1 MIYLR
6 ESMFDD
12 LDIDDLDDDT
22 IQAERDLEL
31 QKSLDRIKKSGKS
44 LFLAKL
50 KEIVNKNDKRFKN
63 IIEYAVKNVQFSLL
77 DCLYD
82 YIDYPNN
89 IEANLSDVLWEA
101 CTGQNSI
108 DNNSNYVDKSFLT
121 NIADSLVPYLID
133 EVETSPFAVL
143 TRLDSDLFFETLY
156 DTYSK
161 LLSGDQ
167 KIVMTYDMTSYMPML
182 IEHFWEQCDYINYV
196 VVMQNYMQRA
206 KDRVPKNIV
215 PGTRNGGFTI
225 DVLFK
230 YIAFA
235 YGFAKII
242 CTAIVKDLVKMFD
255 FKMPEV
261 VVKMRLLEGLTY
273 DNNIDM
279 SNINLIGYYR
289 NFPKS
294 DFISLRKVFN
304 YIKTLQDEGLI
315 SFGNLRIKW
324 DEQCSEAT
332 DILANV
338 KFGYLKTY
346 NSELEE
352 RPCMLWIDSMSKS
365 EANLDLMLDII
376 EWIKRWMTSESK
388 EYIKNAGGIAYA
400 RYFLKRGPESIK
412 QLAELNDILANKFP
426 DLFSPIRFMQQEK
439 DEKEKLAYQ
448 EKMQAEKNIMEHLLL
463 SNNRI
468 NYLRESMFDDLDI
481 DELSDEE
488 IEAERDLEL
497 QRSLKNIVKNDMP
510 IFWQALM
517 SEEGKRIFD
526 DIFPE
531 HNMYDTPRRGLIA
544 EHDKIG
550 TATPIFLDDL
560 EQYWI
565 EGKDNCMQLQVF
577 LKSIFEQLMNIMLKG
592 SSNNIIHYDYILDDR
607 NPCFGNNFEDFIN
620 NLIDVDYFSQITN
633 EKFLYEV
640 VSRMLKIFVL
650 KKLIDKDKADKYLKT
665 INWTESKILI
675 SFSFDTNVLNWMYF
689 DCAEKDYT
697 TYFEDL
703 DRFVKIMSE
712 KSKYFDFS
720 NFILPEGDYIKYPQL
735 HISTKEILI
744 PVESYRKDKES
755 TLLYN
760 RIKSYANALSFLA
773 KANNIKTGLIVVNRI
788 KLNIKPEE
796 FDAIEEKLS
805 SEFSNVVILLFR
817 TLKDYDSFEEDS
829 EWGM

>member
-1 MIYLR
+1 MAKDLIYLR
-6 ESMFDD
+6 ESLFDD
-12 LDIDDLDDDT
+12 LDFDDT
-22 IQAERDLEL
+22 EDVEEIEIEKSVDNVSKADKALFL
-31 QKSLDRIKKSGKS
+31 QKIKEKINEKRKKRSYINPQADLNVIEMAVSG
-44 LFLAKL
+44 
-50 KEIVNKNDKRFKN
+50 I
-63 IIEYAVKNVQFSLL
+63 QFSLL
-77 DCLYD
+77 NCLYD
-82 YIDYPNN
+82 YTR
-89 IEANLSDVLWEA
+89 EASNREMSEMLLKI
-101 CTGQNSI
+101 CTGYE
-108 DNNSNYVDKSFLT
+108 NNNMYAASDLIYAIENLYPFLI
-121 NIADSLVPYLID
+121 NEDDVIENQFS
-133 EVETSPFAVL
+133 VL
-143 TRLDSDLFFETLY
+143 THEDPNIFFDTIY
-156 DTYSK
+156 DVYSK
-161 LLSGDQ
+161 LVNGDK
-167 KIVMTYDMTSYMPML
+167 KIVMTYDMIAYIPKL
-182 IEHFWEQCDYINYV
+182 ISWFAYACDYYDSILT
-196 VVMQNYMQRA
+196 MTRKMRSA
-206 KDRVPKNIV
+206 KSVKPMR
-215 PGTRNGGFTI
+215 GGFTI

-230 YIAFA
+230 HLSFS

-242 CTAIVKDLVKMFD
+242 CGAIVNDIAELFG
-255 FKMPEV
+255 FEIPEV
-261 VVKMRLLEGLTY
+261 IVNLRLIPNYYVSST
-273 DNNIDM
+273 IDL
-279 SNINLIGYYR
+279 SNINLIGYY
-289 NFPKS
+289 NNNAVL
-294 DFISLRKVFN
+294 DDVDVSLEYMFN
-304 YIKTLQDEGLI
+304 YIKSLQENSLL
-315 SFGNLRIKW
+315 SFGNMRIDW
-324 DEQCSEAT
+324 DQKCAEAT
-332 DILANV
+332 EVEAKEYFQYI
-338 KFGYLKTY
+338 KQY
-346 NSELEE
+346 NSELEA
-352 RPCMLWIDSMSKS
+352 RPCMLWIDAKS
-365 EANLDLMLDII
+365 EKDADFNLLYEILD
-376 EWIKRWMTSESK
+376 WIRKWMSSESK
-388 EYIKNAGGIAYA
+388 EWFKTNRGTAYAKYIK
-400 RYFLKRGPESIK
+400 RRGSESI
-412 QLAELNDILANKFP
+412 EEISDLNDKLVEKFP
-426 DLFSPIRFMQQEK
+426 DLFTSFGFIEDAKQAKQQEK
-439 DEKEKLAYQ
+439 ITYQKEAL
-448 EKMQAEKNIMEHLLL
+448 EHKIFADKGIKFLK
-463 SNNRI
+463 
-468 NYLRESMFDDLDI
+468 ESIFDDLDI
-481 DELSDEE
+481 DDG
-488 IEAERDLEL
+488 EAELEL
-497 QRSLKNIVKNDMP
+497 DIDKSIKNVSKNDLP

-531 HNMYDTPRRGLIA
+531 HDIYTPQRGLIV
-544 EHDKIG
+544 ENDRIG

-577 LKSIFEQLMNIMLKG
+577 LKSIFEQLMNIMIKG
-592 SSNNIIHYDYILDDR
+592 GSNNIIHYDYILDDR

-720 NFILPEGDYIKYPQL
+720 NFILPKGDYIKYPQL